1 MEWESEI
8 TGIGNKSGKRK
19 RENLNKENKLE
30 CQEMT

>member
-19 RENLNKENKLE
+19 RKKCEKENKLE